1 MSSLDPDDIFF
12 IFIYFIIMIFITM
25 TKMKWQVHRL
35 LNSNRYLA
43 SVTNNPARK
52 PDLDLSH
59 YKAHA
64 TSIVPHCPQL
74 AHLDPHFVYSEV
86 FCFFLLFLSS
96 SLPLPCQKKRG
107 GARIL
112 FLPLLL
118 SWMIQLFQWCAYQ
131 TCYEAQHQKIGPF
144 LLFCKYII
152 LSLLVS
158 VLWPLL

>member
-25 TKMKWQVHRL
+25 TKMKWEVHRL

-64 TSIVPHCPQL
+64 TSIVPHCPQQ

-96 SLPLPCQKKRG
+96 SLPLPCQKKKGGG
-107 GARIL
+107 GAHPFPPTTVIMDDPA
-112 FLPLLL
+112 FSVMCL
-118 SWMIQLFQWCAYQ
+118 SN
-131 TCYEAQHQKIGPF
+131 
-144 LLFCKYII
+144 
-152 LSLLVS
+152 
-158 VLWPLL
+158 VLWGSASENRAFPFIL

>member
-25 TKMKWQVHRL
+25 TKMKWEVHRL

-64 TSIVPHCPQL
+64 TSIVPHCPQQ

-96 SLPLPCQKKRG
+96 SLPLPCQKKKKKG
-107 GARIL
+107 GAV
-112 FLPLLL
+112 
-118 SWMIQLFQWCAYQ
+118 
-131 TCYEAQHQKIGPF
+131 HPF
-144 LLFCKYII
+144 PPTTVIMDDPAFSVMCP
-152 LSLLVS
+152 SN
-158 VLWPLL
+158 VLWGSASENRAFPFIL